1 MAAPGGQARLELA
14 GCGNWCGNPPGDWN
28 FPGRVGIN
36 GQVMAQFTYKA
47 RRRSGELVSGSLE
60 VNDRGAAVAQLQ
72 RSGLF
77 PITVLAVEA
86 PAKAKS
92 VRKPTPAA
100 PPGGMPARSGVLPE
114 SLRRLM
120 SRQRRPK
127 LQELAT
133 YTQQL
138 ANLLRAGMPLTMAL
152 QSMSSLSSKGIPGP
166 VSQDLRQSVVEGRS
180 LSDAMARR
188 PDIFPPLVINMVRA
202 GEQSGALEEVL
213 RRQSAHFER
222 FAEVQAKFKSALIYP
237 AIVTCVGAGLVFFF
251 MTVMLPQFSSFF
263 ESFDMKDRLPA
274 STMVLIRLSNFMK
287 SYWWAFPLVGAGAY
301 VVYQRF
307 RASAAGRRQ
316 IDALVMRLP
325 IFGPVVRL
333 NLFGQFARTLSTLL
347 QNGVPV
353 LQALRITEQV
363 VPNVVVQQAVAAT
376 REAVTDGK
384 SLAQPLARSGI
395 FPQLMIDLIRIGE
408 ETGDVPAALMNVAET
423 YEQDLNLALRTMTN
437 LIEPVLIVVIAIVV
451 GGLLISVMQAMF
463 AITSNIQR

>member
-1 MAAPGGQARLELA
+1 
-14 GCGNWCGNPPGDWN
+14 
-28 FPGRVGIN
+28 
-36 GQVMAQFTYKA
+36 MAQFTYKA

-77 PITVLAVEA
+77 PIAILAVEPAPKAKAPRKPAQSAQTGASPA
-86 PAKAKS
+86 PA
-92 VRKPTPAA
+92 
-100 PPGGMPARSGVLPE
+100 GVLPE
-114 SLRRLM
+114 SLRRLF

-138 ANLLRAGMPLTMAL
+138 ANLLRAGMPITMAL
-152 QSMSSLSSKGIPGP
+152 QSMSSLSSKGIPGA
-166 VSQDLRQSVVEGRS
+166 VSQDLKQSVVEGRA

-188 PDIFPPLVINMVRA
+188 PDIFPPLVVNMVRA

-237 AIVTCVGAGLVFFF
+237 AIVTSVGAGLVFFF

-274 STMVLIRLSNFMK
+274 STMMLIRLSNFMK
-287 SYWWAFPLVGAGAY
+287 SYWWAFPLVGAAGY

-307 RASAAGRRQ
+307 RASEAGRRQ
-316 IDALVMRLP
+316 IYTLLMRLP
-325 IFGPVVRL
+325 VFGQVVRL
-333 NLFGQFARTLSTLL
+333 NLFWQFARTLSTLL
-347 QNGVPV
+347 HNGVPV

-451 GGLLISVMQAMF
+451 GWLLISVMQAMF

>member
-1 MAAPGGQARLELA
+1 
-14 GCGNWCGNPPGDWN
+14 
-28 FPGRVGIN
+28 
-36 GQVMAQFTYKA
+36 MAQFTYKA

-72 RSGLF
+72 RAGLF
-77 PITVLAVEA
+77 PIAILAVEPAPKAKTPRKPAQSAQTGASPA
-86 PAKAKS
+86 PA
-92 VRKPTPAA
+92 
-100 PPGGMPARSGVLPE
+100 GVLPE
-114 SLRRLM
+114 SLRRLL

-152 QSMSSLSSKGIPGP
+152 QSMSSLSSKGIPGA
-166 VSQDLRQSVVEGRS
+166 VSQDLKQSVVEGRA

-188 PDIFPPLVINMVRA
+188 PDIFPPLVVNMVRA

-237 AIVTCVGAGLVFFF
+237 AIVTSVGAGLVFFF

-274 STMVLIRLSNFMK
+274 STMMLIRLSNFMK
-287 SYWWAFPLVGAGAY
+287 SYWWAFPLVGAAGY

-307 RASAAGRRQ
+307 RASEAGRRQ
-316 IDALVMRLP
+316 IDTLLMRLP
-325 IFGPVVRL
+325 VFGQVVRL

-347 QNGVPV
+347 HNGVPV